1 MTASPPTQGWWDRYQ
16 RPARAAYLAIL
27 LLATLS
33 PFKADP
39 APERVATRLRQ
50 AMQPSIGRRDV
61 VDGVRNEVLFAGWGV
76 VWTITAAGRV
86 GQIAAAATF
95 TGLGVS
101 ALVETAQLFSSNRN
115 TSLLDVATNTTG
127 ALGGAVVL
135 LALVAMAGRR
145 RGARSFVG
153 IPALLF
159 AGSYAIAAWLEAV
172 VPLFRQDP
180 VPGAHGWPL
189 TRFAASAAAFRWSS
203 VLEFNW
209 SDLLI
214 FPAAG
219 MLAVAALVEHGLPY
233 GTAFRRVAI
242 GGAGLSVLAE
252 LLHGS
257 LGQPMLVGAVLVHAA
272 AVALGAWAAAR
283 SLPGL
288 TVALRGQMRPQGL
301 FVAYAAVLAAWA
313 LRPYL
318 PDIYPADI
326 QAKLALPWYVPL
338 AALGGRMDFFSVVDV
353 CTPFFLY
360 LPLGGLLAVWPWR
373 KQGKL
378 AGPLPALWLA
388 LALEAGQL
396 FVLDRSLDITDVLIQ
411 ASGAF
416 IGWAMVR
423 RAGFTVYGEVFPQR
437 AKPAPSA
444 SSPR

>member
-1 MTASPPTQGWWDRYQ
+1 VSTSPPPQGWWDRYR

-27 LLATLS
+27 LLATLT
-33 PFKADP
+33 PFEGDP
-39 APERVATRLRQ
+39 APERVAARLRR
-50 AMQPSIGRRDV
+50 AMSPSIGGRDV
-61 VDGVRNEVLFAGWGV
+61 VDGARNEVLFAGWGV

-86 GQIAAAATF
+86 RQIAAAATL

-135 LALVAMAGRR
+135 LTLVAMAGRR

-172 VPLFRQDP
+172 VPLFRQEP

-203 VLEFNW
+203 VIELNW

-233 GTAFRRVAI
+233 GTAFRRVAL
-242 GGAGLSVLAE
+242 GGAGLSLLAE
-252 LLHGS
+252 LLHGF
-257 LGQPMLVGAVLVHAA
+257 LGQPMLVGAVLLHSA
-272 AVALGAWAAAR
+272 AVALGAWVAAR
-283 SLPGL
+283 GLPGL
-288 TVALRGQMRPQGL
+288 SVALRGQMRPQGL
-301 FVAYAAVLAAWA
+301 FVTYGIVLGLWA

-326 QAKLALPWYVPL
+326 QAKLAQPWYVPL

-373 KQGKL
+373 KHGKL

-388 LALEAGQL
+388 LILETSQV
-396 FVLDRSLDITDVLIQ
+396 FVIDRSLDITDVLIQ
-411 ASGAF
+411 ASGAL
-416 IGWAMVR
+416 IGWAIVR
-423 RAGFTVYGEVFPQR
+423 RAGYPVYGESFPARGR
-437 AKPAPSA
+437 AAPSA
-444 SSPR
+444 SSSR